1 MVRSKILIVEDESIV
16 ALNIK
21 NRLEG
26 LGYAVVATTSSG
38 ESAIEAAAKNRPDL
52 VLMDI
57 KLKGKID
64 GIEAAG
70 QIRRRFQI
78 PVVYLTA
85 YTDDE
90 TLNRAKLTEPYGY
103 ILKPFES
110 RDLCTTIEI
119 ALYKHQMEQQLWEK
133 KQWLATTLK
142 SIGDAVITTDSQG
155 LVTFMNPVAEA
166 LTSWKQ
172 EEVLGNDLTQVF
184 YTINKTTREL
194 VDNPVELAL
203 RDGVTVGLDNDTLL
217 ITKHGSEIPIDDSAS
232 PIKNDLGQVLG
243 AVLVFH
249 DVTRQQQVKAFL
261 ERANEELELR
271 VAESTA
277 QLRKRNEQLHAEIDR
292 RKRLERELL
301 LALGKER
308 ELNELKSR
316 IFATISHE
324 YRTPLTTI
332 LSSTELLEH
341 YGSRLTE
348 ESKQK
353 HFQRIQAA
361 VKYMTELVNDVLF
374 VNQSEIGSLEFS
386 PVPLDIEEISREVVV
401 GFQGN
406 ATDEQGEK
414 MEMGRIRKL
423 TLSTTKKNSS
433 TTISFRCE
441 GACNQA
447 FLDKKL
453 LQSMLR
459 NLLSNAI
466 KYSPN
471 EAEVQLNLNLQ
482 DNEAIFQI
490 SDRGIGIPP
499 QDLERLFNP
508 FFRGSNIGVTP
519 GVGLGLT
526 IVKECVDLHGGE
538 IFVNSEVGV
547 GTTFTVILPLSQ
559 RIASD

>member
-1 MVRSKILIVEDESIV
+1 MVRAKILVVEDESIV
-16 ALNIK
+16 ALNIQ
-21 NRLEG
+21 NRLNG
-26 LGYAVVATTSSG
+26 LGYAVVGTISCG
-38 ESAIEAAAKNRPDL
+38 ESAIEAAAKYCPDL

-64 GIEAAG
+64 GIEAAS
-70 QIRRRFQI
+70 QIRSRFQI

-119 ALYKHQMEQQLWEK
+119 ALYKHHMEQQLREK
-133 KQWLATTLK
+133 KKWLATTLK

-166 LTSWKQ
+166 LTCWKQ
-172 EEVLGNDLTQVF
+172 EEVLGNNLTQVF
-184 YTINKTTREL
+184 HTINETTREL

-203 RDGVTVGLDNDTLL
+203 KEGITVGLESDTLL

-232 PIKNDLGQVLG
+232 PIKNEVGQVMG

-249 DVTRQQQVKAFL
+249 DVSRQQQVKAFL

-271 VAESTA
+271 VAASTA
-277 QLRKRNEQLHAEIDR
+277 QLRQTNEQLRAEIVQR
-292 RKRLERELL
+292 EHLERELI
-301 LALGKER
+301 LALAKER

-332 LSSTELLEH
+332 LSSTELLQH
-341 YGSRLTE
+341 YGSRLKE

-361 VKYMTELVNDVLF
+361 VKYLTELVNDVLF
-374 VNQSEIGSLEFS
+374 VNQAEVGSLKFS
-386 PVPLDIEEISREVVV
+386 PALLDIEEISREVVAE
-401 GFQGN
+401 FQGN
-406 ATDEQGEK
+406 AAEETDDE
-414 MEMGRIRKL
+414 MEIGRIRKL
-423 TLSTTKKNSS
+423 TLQPTEHHSS
-433 TTISFRCE
+433 PNIIFNCE
-441 GACNQA
+441 GACSSA
-447 FLDKKL
+447 FLDQKMLK
-453 LQSMLR
+453 SMLS

-466 KYSPN
+466 KYSPVDGEVNFNLVLQEN
-471 EAEVQLNLNLQ
+471 EAV
-482 DNEAIFQI
+482 FQI
-490 SDRGIGIPP
+490 SDRGMGIPP
-499 QDLERLFNP
+499 EDMERLFNP
-508 FFRGSNIGVTP
+508 FFRGGNVGVIP
-519 GVGLGLT
+519 GIGLGLT
-526 IVKECVDLHGGE
+526 IVKECVDLHGGN
-538 IFVNSEVGV
+538 ISVNSELGV

-559 RIASD
+559 PIDSD